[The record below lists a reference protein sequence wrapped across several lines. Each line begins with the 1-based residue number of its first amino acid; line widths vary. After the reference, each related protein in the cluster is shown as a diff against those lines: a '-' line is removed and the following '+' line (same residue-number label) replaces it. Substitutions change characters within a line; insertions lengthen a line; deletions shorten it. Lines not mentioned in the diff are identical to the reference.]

1 MSEKTQKPK
10 KGNSLKII
18 IIILLVLIVVGGA
31 AAAAYIVGQ
40 KGSGA
45 KTTVVKV
52 VESNEI
58 TFPLEEFLVNLMDE
72 DGKRY
77 LKVKVVIGYEE
88 NKELEAELTA
98 KTPIIRDVVIAALR
112 SKKTTDFSATGVD
125 AIKNQLIKSI
135 DPILTKGKASH
146 IYFNDILVQ

>member
-1 MSEKTQKPK
+1 MSEKTK
-10 KGNSLKII
+10 KGNSLKIVI
-18 IIILLVLIVVGGA
+18 IVLLILIVVGGA
-31 AAAAYIVGQ
+31 AAGAYIIGQ

-45 KTTVVKV
+45 KTTIVKV

-77 LKVKVVIGYEE
+77 LKVKVVIGYED
-88 NKELEAELTA
+88 NADLTAELTA
-98 KTPIIRDVVIAALR
+98 KTSIIRDVVITTLR
-112 SKKTTDFSATGVD
+112 AKKTTDFSATGVD
-125 AIKNQLIKSI
+125 AIKSQLIKSI
-135 DPILTKGKASH
+135 NPILTKGKASH